1 MEEIIKILEEHNIK
15 CVQNG
20 NDLSLSHK
28 NFYVNIE
35 NLKESYHNPC
45 TGYFEFSNKIVMATV
60 YYTLEYIHI
69 TVL

>member
-28 NFYVNIE
+28 NFYINIE
-35 NLKESYHNPC
+35 NIKTYDTSLN
-45 TGYFEFSNKIVMATV
+45 TGWVDFYNGIIKVIV
-60 YYTLEYIHI
+60 YYDLEYIHI